1 MELFTARVCP
11 YAHRTQ
17 LALLE
22 KGLRFEHTEVDFK
35 NKTERFLSVSPYGK
49 VPALF
54 HDGQT
59 IYESVIINE
68 YLDEVFPDPP
78 LMLEGPALRAKA
90 RIWNHYCN
98 EYLMPDLY
106 AVLRNRD
113 RAKHSELAA
122 KVAGRLQFVEREA
135 FGVLSGK
142 GPYWFGDQVS
152 LTDLAWYPYFERLP
166 AWTHWR
172 GISIPEDCPRL
183 IAWAKAMSGRQSV
196 QSVAN
201 GADYYIER
209 FRDRAGEQIAA

>member
-11 YAHRTQ
+11 YAHRTR

-22 KGLRFEHTEVDFK
+22 KGLGFEHIEVDFK

-59 IYESVIINE
+59 IYESAIINE

-78 LMLEGPALRAKA
+78 LMPEGPVLRAKA

-98 EYLMPDLY
+98 EYFTPDLY
-106 AVLRNRD
+106 AVIRNRD
-113 RAKHSELAA
+113 RAKHGELAGQ
-122 KVAGRLQFVEREA
+122 VAERLRFVEREA
-135 FGVLSGK
+135 FGVLSGD
-142 GPYWFGDQVS
+142 GPYWFGDRIS

-172 GISIPEDCPRL
+172 DISIPEDCPRL
-183 IAWAKAMSGRQSV
+183 IAWAEAMAGRSSV

-201 GADYYIER
+201 EADYYIER
-209 FRDRAGEQIAA
+209 FRDRAGERMAA